1 MRFSFSKRFW
11 KKKGGGGTA
20 SSDTED
26 AFKIRYST
34 YIENTKPLLDF
45 YDKKGVLVRID
56 ANRDASEAFEDIEKV
71 IK

>member
-1 MRFSFSKRFW
+1 MTSMFYNCGATLISR
-11 KKKGGGGTA
+11 A
-20 SSDTED
+20 DDTEE

-45 YDKKGVLVRID
+45 YDKKGVLVRVD
-56 ANRDASEAFEDIEKV
+56 SNRDASEAFEDIEKV